1 LQFSPA
7 YSPYTSV
14 TAATLGAKSVR
25 FEKQSYGTDWHPVI
39 EAAIATQGD
48 TITLR
53 HQKFFGI
60 DVPGRQPRLAETS
73 SNLKLISER
82 WENTNRRLI
91 VTLSGL
97 AGQAYDFDVTG
108 AELVEH
114 LDGASLRGSKA
125 LLTMPDG
132 KGYVHKQVVMDLR

>member
-1 LQFSPA
+1 
-7 YSPYTSV
+7 
-14 TAATLGAKSVR
+14 
-25 FEKQSYGTDWHPVI
+25 VI
-39 EAAIATQGD
+39 EAAITAQGN

-53 HQKFFGI
+53 HQKFFGV
-60 DVPGRQPRLAETS
+60 DVPAQPPRLAETS

-82 WENTNRRLI
+82 WENSNRRLV

-97 AGQAYDFDVTG
+97 TGQAYDFDVTG
-108 AELVEH
+108 AEFVEH
-114 LDGASLRGSKA
+114 LDGASLRESKV